1 MRVSGTDAARVE
13 GASVLLTG
21 LPVGGGGGI
30 LAVLLL
36 ALFERAGGRA
46 GDSSHPR
53 VRTLGWSS
61 PTTITSFYPTNAQL
75 AAMGITLSEALA
87 DGITCAHHKVKAEGS
102 DGHRQFRLTSNTV
115 FCYDGE
121 IITSWPNVWEE
132 PEAWGS
138 WSVVD
143 SDSYRVGGGQESDD
157 HRDKAWGEFRGQIL
171 GSTYTSTVHIYKWQE
186 ADGTGGHL
194 RDLLPGGGDLRT

>member
-1 MRVSGTDAARVE
+1 M
-13 GASVLLTG
+13 TG
-21 LPVGGGGGI
+21 FPVGGGGGI

-36 ALFERAGGRA
+36 ACLSAPAGA
-46 GDSSHPR
+46 QEIPVTPSED
-53 VRTLGWSS
+53 LGLVV
-61 PTTITSFYPTNAQL
+61 TETITSFYPTNAQL

-121 IITSWPNVWEE
+121 IITSWPNAWEE
-132 PEAWGS
+132 PAAWGS

-143 SDSYRVGGGQESDD
+143 SDSYRVGGGQGSDD